1 MKRGLLLLSVLASL
15 ALQACDSRDD
25 NELQAWMNEQR
36 AQTKPGVKGIDQ
48 PKKFTPQSYGKELA
62 MDPFN
67 SQKLTQ
73 AFKAESKQATPNT
86 NLINPELTRRKEA
99 LESFPLDSMTMVGSV
114 AKAQQ
119 PIAIIKVD
127 NLLYQVRVG
136 NYIGQNYG
144 RVTLVNE
151 TQVSLREIVQD
162 GAGEWTERSAT
173 LQLQERSR

>member
-1 MKRGLLLLSVLASL
+1 
-15 ALQACDSRDD
+15 
-25 NELQAWMNEQR
+25 
-36 AQTKPGVKGIDQ
+36 
-48 PKKFTPQSYGKELA
+48 
-62 MDPFN
+62 
-67 SQKLTQ
+67 
-73 AFKAESKQATPNT
+73 
-86 NLINPELTRRKEA
+86 
-99 LESFPLDSMTMVGSV
+99 MTMVGSV

-136 NYIGQNYG
+136 NYLGQNYG

-151 TQVSLREIVQD
+151 TQVSLREVVQD

>member
-1 MKRGLLLLSVLASL
+1 MTRVVCVMAVMALL
-15 ALQACDSRDD
+15 ALQACDSQHDI
-25 NELQAWMNEQR
+25 ELQAWMNEQR
-36 AQTKPGVKGIDQ
+36 AQTKPGVKGIES

-73 AFKAESKQATPNT
+73 AFKAESKQATPNAS
-86 NLINPELTRRKEA
+86 LINPELNRRREA

-119 PIAIIKVD
+119 PVAIIKVD

-136 NYIGQNYG
+136 SYLGQNYG

-151 TQVSLREIVQD
+151 TQVMLREIVQD
-162 GAGEWTERSAT
+162 GVGEWTERSAT
-173 LQLQERSR
+173 LQLQERSK

>member
-1 MKRGLLLLSVLASL
+1 M
-15 ALQACDSRDD
+15 
-25 NELQAWMNEQR
+25 
-36 AQTKPGVKGIDQ
+36 
-48 PKKFTPQSYGKELA
+48 
-62 MDPFN
+62 
-67 SQKLTQ
+67 
-73 AFKAESKQATPNT
+73 
-86 NLINPELTRRKEA
+86 
-99 LESFPLDSMTMVGSV
+99 
-114 AKAQQ
+114 
-119 PIAIIKVD
+119 D

>member
-1 MKRGLLLLSVLASL
+1 MKAATLLLGLWASL
-15 ALQACDSRDD
+15 ALQACDSPDG

-36 AQTKPGVKGIDQ
+36 AQTKPGVKAIDQ
-48 PKKFTPQSYGKELA
+48 PKKFTPQSYGKDLA
-62 MDPFN
+62 IDPFN

-73 AFKAESKQATPNT
+73 AFKAESRQATPNT

-119 PIAIIKVD
+119 PMAIIKVD
-127 NLLYQVRVG
+127 NLLYQVKVG
-136 NYIGQNYG
+136 NYLGQNYG
-144 RVTLVNE
+144 RVMLVNE
-151 TQVSLREIVQD
+151 TQVTLREVVQD

-173 LQLQERSR
+173 LQLQERSK